1 MPPDQPN
8 PAMEIN
14 IEDEETIKL
23 ARELAD
29 MTGETIEEAIMVA
42 LRIKLK
48 KVKEQLKQEGSVADQ
63 PA

>member
-8 PAMEIN
+8 LAMEIN

-23 ARELAD
+23 AHELAD
-29 MTGETIEEAIMVA
+29 MTGETIEEAITIA

-48 KVKEQLKQEGSVADQ
+48 KIKEQLKQEGCVTDQ

>member
-1 MPPDQPN
+1 
-8 PAMEIN
+8 MEIN

-23 ARELAD
+23 AHELAD
-29 MTGETIEEAIMVA
+29 MTGETIEEAITIA

-48 KVKEQLKQEGSVADQ
+48 KVKEQLKQEGCVTDQ